1 LAYSIWLTIN
11 LPVKFRRLGKLNRF
25 GIKPKTFAINNSN
38 LSGLTCRLIVI
49 WGVFAV
55 VISACNPA
63 QVDTPRLA
71 TQTAQARATTTP
83 LATPFLLEAPGASEV
98 AESSSELSPQL
109 SPREVRSITFW
120 ANESSSEHE
129 NALKEIVDGFS
140 QDSGI
145 QVELT
150 LVSNESLPDF
160 VQTAVI
166 SGTLPD
172 IILYPSEFTSGWIE
186 QGILDPSAATE
197 AIDLLGPETFN
208 TSALQQLI
216 IDSDK
221 LAYAAVPSDLWRLL
235 IIYREDLFEE
245 NELQTPDS
253 FQTILAAAEA
263 LYDPEQNRYGL
274 VVPTDAATPS
284 TQRLFE
290 FIALANG
297 CQLVDQTG
305 EITFLHPACLEALE
319 YYRALINQYS
329 PIGLQTEI
337 SAINAYLAGRTG
349 LIIASS
355 GVLPAIAG
363 LESEHLPTCPAC
375 VTSQYLTDNSGIVFD
390 IKGSGEFSATNSL
403 SAMTALGITK
413 EADRRASIEFADY
426 WFNNGYAK
434 WLSVNP
440 ERKIPLRHSQIG
452 RSQYYIEEWKNSPIK
467 NSQFTLEELF
477 GKEFVDSLVKGT
489 GNDSRWG
496 IPFGQ
501 GDILSTLYEQLI
513 LSPLLQEMLSGY
525 FSSSQTV
532 IEIYRAIIE
541 EIPDYPFLLQSEPS
555 ATPTP

>member
-1 LAYSIWLTIN
+1 MVI
-11 LPVKFRRLGKLNRF
+11 KL
-25 GIKPKTFAINNSN
+25 KTFAFKCIKI
-38 LSGLTCRLIVI
+38 SGLTIRLIII
-49 WGVFAV
+49 WGVTIV
-55 VISACNPA
+55 LLSSCNPA

-71 TQTAQARATTTP
+71 TQTAQARATPTP

-98 AESSSELSPQL
+98 AESSSEPSPQL
-109 SPREVRSITFW
+109 TPKEVRSITFW
-120 ANESSSEHE
+120 ANESSSDHE
-129 NALKEIVDGFS
+129 NILEEIVEGFS
-140 QDSGI
+140 QESGI

-150 LVSNESLPDF
+150 LVSNETLADF

-172 IILYPSEFTSGWIE
+172 IILHPSELSSGWIR

-197 AIDLLGPETFN
+197 AISLLGPATFEA
-208 TSALQQLI
+208 SALNQLI

-235 IIYREDLFEE
+235 IIFREDLFAE
-245 NELQTPDS
+245 NDLQKPDS
-253 FQTILAAAEA
+253 FLNILAAAEA

-274 VVPTDAATPS
+274 VVPTDAAIQK

-290 FIALANG
+290 LIALANG
-297 CQLVDQTG
+297 CQLVDEKG
-305 EITFLHPACLEALE
+305 EITFLDPACLDALE
-319 YYRALINQYS
+319 YYRSLINQYS

-363 LESEHLPTCPAC
+363 LRGDTLPTCSAC
-375 VTSQYLTDNSGIVFD
+375 STTKYLAENSGFVFD
-390 IKGSGEFSATNSL
+390 IKGSSEYSRTNSL
-403 SAMTALGITK
+403 SVMTVLGITK
-413 EADRRASIEFADY
+413 EADRQASMEFADY
-426 WFNNGYAK
+426 WFNDGYAK

-440 ERKIPLRHSQIG
+440 ERKIPLRHSKVGQP
-452 RSQYYIEEWKNSPIK
+452 QYFTDEWKNIPIE
-467 NSQFTLEELF
+467 NSQLTLEEIF
-477 GKEFVDSLVKGT
+477 GKEFIDSLVKGT

-501 GDILSTLYEQLI
+501 GDILSTLYEQII

-532 IEIYRAIIE
+532 LEIYRAIIE
-541 EIPDYPFLLQSEPS
+541 EISDYPFPIQSEAS
-555 ATPTP
+555 ATATP